1 MKFNT
6 KDITYYC
13 QPFDHWVLDNFL
25 DINDAKKLSNQF
37 IDFDNPTEEIIH
49 YKGWIGE
56 KRTCN
61 RWDRFPPLTY
71 STFSPDCCPSVYS
84 SSTGCL
90 CDNNNEFSA
99 ITTRGGNRSNCDR
112 R

>member
-1 MKFNT
+1 MFKYLFILLIIGIFLYLVYNRKIET
-6 KDITYYC
+6 FENNILIQNKKMP
-13 QPFDHWVLDNFL
+13 QQLDL
-25 DINDAKKLSNQF
+25 
-37 IDFDNPTEEIIH
+37 
-49 YKGWIGE
+49 
-56 KRTCN
+56 
-61 RWDRFPPLTY
+61 LTY

-99 ITTRGGNRSNCDR
+99 ITTRGRNRSNCDR

>member
-1 MKFNT
+1 MFKYLFILLIIGIFIYLVYNRKIET
-6 KDITYYC
+6 FENNILIQNKKMP
-13 QPFDHWVLDNFL
+13 QQLDL
-25 DINDAKKLSNQF
+25 
-37 IDFDNPTEEIIH
+37 
-49 YKGWIGE
+49 
-56 KRTCN
+56 
-61 RWDRFPPLTY
+61 LTY

-99 ITTRGGNRSNCDR
+99 ITTRGGNRSSCDR

>member
-1 MKFNT
+1 MFKYLFILLIIGIFLYLVYNRKIET
-6 KDITYYC
+6 FENNILIQNKKMP
-13 QPFDHWVLDNFL
+13 QQLDL
-25 DINDAKKLSNQF
+25 
-37 IDFDNPTEEIIH
+37 
-49 YKGWIGE
+49 
-56 KRTCN
+56 
-61 RWDRFPPLTY
+61 LTY

-84 SSTGCL
+84 SSIGCL

>member
-1 MKFNT
+1 MFKYLFILLIIGIFLYLVYNRKIET
-6 KDITYYC
+6 FENNNLIQNKKMP
-13 QPFDHWVLDNFL
+13 QQLDL
-25 DINDAKKLSNQF
+25 
-37 IDFDNPTEEIIH
+37 
-49 YKGWIGE
+49 
-56 KRTCN
+56 
-61 RWDRFPPLTY
+61 LTY

-99 ITTRGGNRSNCDR
+99 ITTRGGNRSSCDR

>member
-1 MKFNT
+1 MFKYLFILLIIGIFLYLVYNRKIET
-6 KDITYYC
+6 LENNILIQNKKMP
-13 QPFDHWVLDNFL
+13 QQLDL
-25 DINDAKKLSNQF
+25 
-37 IDFDNPTEEIIH
+37 
-49 YKGWIGE
+49 
-56 KRTCN
+56 
-61 RWDRFPPLTY
+61 LTY

-99 ITTRGGNRSNCDR
+99 ITTRGGIRSNCDR

>member
-1 MKFNT
+1 MFKYLFILLIIGIFLYLVYNRKIET
-6 KDITYYC
+6 FENNILIQNKKMP
-13 QPFDHWVLDNFL
+13 QQLDL
-25 DINDAKKLSNQF
+25 
-37 IDFDNPTEEIIH
+37 
-49 YKGWIGE
+49 
-56 KRTCN
+56 
-61 RWDRFPPLTY
+61 LTY

>member
-71 STFSPDCCPSVYS
+71 STFSN
-84 SSTGCL
+84 L
-90 CDNNNEFSA
+90 L
-99 ITTRGGNRSNCDR
+99 SNKFINLSLIHI
-112 R
+112 

>member
-1 MKFNT
+1 MFKYLFILLIIGIFLYLVYNRKVET
-6 KDITYYC
+6 FENNNLIQNKKMP
-13 QPFDHWVLDNFL
+13 QQLDL
-25 DINDAKKLSNQF
+25 
-37 IDFDNPTEEIIH
+37 
-49 YKGWIGE
+49 
-56 KRTCN
+56 
-61 RWDRFPPLTY
+61 LTY

-99 ITTRGGNRSNCDR
+99 ITTRGGNRSSCDR

>member
-1 MKFNT
+1 MIIGIFLYLVYNRKIETFENNILIQN
-6 KDITYYC
+6 KKMP
-13 QPFDHWVLDNFL
+13 QQLDL
-25 DINDAKKLSNQF
+25 
-37 IDFDNPTEEIIH
+37 
-49 YKGWIGE
+49 
-56 KRTCN
+56 
-61 RWDRFPPLTY
+61 LTY

>member
-1 MKFNT
+1 MFKYLFILLIIGIFIYLVYNRKIET
-6 KDITYYC
+6 FENNILIQNKKMP
-13 QPFDHWVLDNFL
+13 QQLDL
-25 DINDAKKLSNQF
+25 
-37 IDFDNPTEEIIH
+37 
-49 YKGWIGE
+49 
-56 KRTCN
+56 
-61 RWDRFPPLTY
+61 LTY

>member
-1 MKFNT
+1 MFKYLFILLIIGIFLYLVYNRKVET
-6 KDITYYC
+6 FENNNLIQNKKMP
-13 QPFDHWVLDNFL
+13 QQLDL
-25 DINDAKKLSNQF
+25 
-37 IDFDNPTEEIIH
+37 
-49 YKGWIGE
+49 
-56 KRTCN
+56 
-61 RWDRFPPLTY
+61 LTY

>member
-1 MKFNT
+1 MFKYLFILLIIGIFFYLVYNKKIET
-6 KDITYYC
+6 FENNNLIRNKKMPE
-13 QPFDHWVLDNFL
+13 QLDL
-25 DINDAKKLSNQF
+25 
-37 IDFDNPTEEIIH
+37 
-49 YKGWIGE
+49 
-56 KRTCN
+56 
-61 RWDRFPPLTY
+61 LTY

-99 ITTRGGNRSNCDR
+99 ITTRGGNRSSCDR